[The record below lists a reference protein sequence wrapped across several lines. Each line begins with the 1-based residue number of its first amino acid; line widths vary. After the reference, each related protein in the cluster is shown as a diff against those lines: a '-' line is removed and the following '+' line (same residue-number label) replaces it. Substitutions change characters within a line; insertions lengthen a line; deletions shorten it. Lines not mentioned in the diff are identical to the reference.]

1 MFFKKYKKRRNCI
14 HRYNVVDVAYQGISD
29 ISGSVIKRY
38 VLLCN
43 KCEKRT
49 STTDYDYRLMC
60 EQGLVETREEYN
72 IRTRNHV
79 KTKNR

>member
-1 MFFKKYKKRRNCI
+1 MFFKKYKKRRNCL
-14 HRYNVVDVAYQGISD
+14 HRYNVVDAYYG
-29 ISGSVIKRY
+29 GVTEIKRY

-72 IRTRNHV
+72 IRTKNHV

>member
-38 VLLCN
+38 VLICN

-49 STTDYDYRLMC
+49 STTDYDYGLMLK
-60 EQGLVETREEYN
+60 QGLIETREEYDA
-72 IRTRNHV
+72 RASNHV
-79 KTKNR
+79 KNKK